1 MNLTDLQIELRNIEE
16 HISQLQAEIEK
27 MKPQTE
33 KEKKEDF
40 ETITRLARKHPISS
54 LSISNA
60 PQILQKEFVD
70 SLSYLL
76 LSEEKDKYSRL
87 LYLCRLANGCN
98 LNLSAE
104 QIYQNGLAYGID
116 DLERSVK
123 DLQDYKDTMLIE
135 AFVLASLSENTSH
148 NMLSIIAD
156 IAKMMG
162 CDKEEIRVL
171 ALVAKAKLTDDIN
184 IINSMPVPSKSMWCG
199 KLGDYISSDWVMK
212 QRIKCVSVCVEKN
225 TKKLLTSP
233 AEYAEDV
240 HAEIWASVLGEDYI
254 PKYDKKRTC
263 VIKNQKVN
271 GSIVKKGEMIIEYEE
286 EMVAKKEK
294 RTVNAPCNGVVYYK
308 EISQKGDVAGAPD
321 KYLEVYVVSYFDD
334 FK

>member
-1 MNLTDLQIELRNIEE
+1 MNLTDLQIELRNIGE

-70 SLSYLL
+70 SLSYLI

-104 QIYQNGLAYGID
+104 QIYRNGLAYGID

-123 DLQDYKDTMLIE
+123 DLQDYKDTMFIE

-225 TKKLLTSP
+225 TKKSTGLSRGFFT
-233 AEYAEDV
+233 AMRD
-240 HAEIWASVLGEDYI
+240 SVREDYI

-286 EMVAKKEK
+286 EVKEKKEK

-308 EISQKGDVAGAPD
+308 EISQKGDVAEAPD